1 MAQITL
7 YINESIFK
15 QITKEAKHAHL
26 SLSKW
31 VQDKLVGTLDKNWPA
46 GYFDLF
52 GAIDSKD
59 FRRPDQGSFREDV
72 RRTSL

>member
-7 YINESIFK
+7 YINEGILK
-15 QITKEAKHAHL
+15 QISTEAKRAHL

-31 VQDKLVGTLDKNWPA
+31 VQGKLVGTLNKSWPA

-52 GAIDSKD
+52 GAVDAED
-59 FRRPDQGSFREDV
+59 FKRPEQSQLRNDV
-72 RRTSL
+72 RKASL